1 MLISDSIA
9 AFIDQMLND
18 CGGTLEIKRNDLAK
32 RLGCVPSQIN
42 YVVSSRFTPERGY
55 IIESRRGGGGYIR
68 IIRKVMSEDD
78 LLMKFFNIA
87 KEGLS
92 ERELESILETLYA
105 SDIITSREGR
115 FIRAGLSQNAL
126 SSLPREIQNEVRGNG
141 LCNIILSLIK

>member
-1 MLISDSIA
+1 MNLCDVIA
-9 AFIDQMLND
+9 EFILENLSEND
-18 CGGTLEIKRNDLAK
+18 ECEIGRNELASK
-32 RLGCVPSQIN
+32 FNCAPSQITYVITTRFSPN
-42 YVVSSRFTPERGY
+42 QGYVVQ
-55 IIESRRGGGGYIR
+55 SRRGGGGYIR